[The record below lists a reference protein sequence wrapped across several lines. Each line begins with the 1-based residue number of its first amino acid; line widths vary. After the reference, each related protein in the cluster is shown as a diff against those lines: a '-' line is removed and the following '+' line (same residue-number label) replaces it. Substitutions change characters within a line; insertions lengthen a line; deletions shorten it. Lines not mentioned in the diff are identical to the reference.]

1 MIFPILHVMKIWN
14 RTYWLWMILAFV
26 LLFTASGLQASKA
39 ASCLSQQQI
48 REAIDKKQIKH
59 LAAIKAAVRK
69 VVRGDVVRAD
79 VCNGNS
85 GLVYELTI
93 LSRTGTVTRAIV
105 DARTGSVL
113 SKGF

>member
-1 MIFPILHVMKIWN
+1 M
-14 RTYWLWMILAFV
+14 
-26 LLFTASGLQASKA
+26 SEA

-48 REAIDKKQIKH
+48 RDAIDKKQIKH

-79 VCNGNS
+79 VCNGNG

-105 DARTGSVL
+105 DAHTGAVL
-113 SKGF
+113 SDKGF